1 MSLRVLF
8 VLSVVVGGCAKSGDR
23 APGGCT
29 GLDGEACLLPW
40 PSSAYLVADST
51 KRTGFRVS
59 IPAASMPLND
69 SGERLDPAA
78 WNSWDG
84 FSPMTTL
91 IAEFTSVIDPTLSN
105 LASWHHPG
113 ASLAVDSPTVVI
125 DVDSGERIAHFAEIE
140 DSPQVAA
147 GHTTL
152 YVRPAARL
160 KDNHHYAVALRG
172 LRTKDGAPVPPSAG
186 FAALRDGRESPID
199 AGWYDRDVF
208 GPLAKA
214 GVDRASLLLAWD
226 FRTASGETAWGD
238 VVAMRD
244 DAIAM
249 AGAAGLGCTVSSSV
263 EDPADTV
270 ILRRIDGK
278 ITVPNFLVGTRIAR
292 DAAGRPKIVGT
303 TQASFIAIVPRSAG
317 TKAPIWIYGHG
328 LFSQRDEI
336 LRDFARDT
344 ASLGKAVIAATDFT
358 GLSSAEES
366 IALNAF
372 LDPSTFP
379 DVVDPVRQSY
389 INMLLLPRTLAGAC
403 ASLPEFQVGGAA
415 IIDGTQAGYFGN
427 SMGGTLGTSLAALSP
442 DMSRFALGVA
452 GMDLPVQMPRN
463 YAWPRIE
470 SLFKIP
476 WPRRIDRDLI
486 VVMSAHDWDHVDS
499 SLGPHV
505 LADRLPGSGSPP
517 QVLMQIGLYDTDV
530 VNVSSELAARTLGLA
545 ELSPSSDP
553 VWGMSAAT
561 APQQN
566 ALVVYDEGAA
576 PITDGTI
583 PTPENGVHEKVRLDP
598 RAQQQLVSFLLGG
611 GVIDTCNGA
620 CTSIP

>member
-1 MSLRVLF
+1 MKTSARALTLF
-8 VLSVVVGGCAKSGDR
+8 SIVVVVGCSQTGER

-40 PSSAYLVADST
+40 PSSAFLVADPT

-59 IPAASMPLND
+59 IPAASMPQND
-69 SGERLDPAA
+69 YQERVDPAE

-91 IAEFTSVIDPTLSN
+91 IAEFTSVIDPAP
-105 LASWHHPG
+105 LASWHRPG
-113 ASLAVDSPTVVI
+113 ASLASDSPTVVI

-160 KDNHHYAVALRG
+160 KDNHHYAVGIRG
-172 LRTKDGAPVPPSAG
+172 LRTKDGAPVTPSAE
-186 FAALRDGRESPID
+186 FAALRDGRESKID
-199 AGWYDRDVF
+199 ADWYGRDVF

-238 VVAMRD
+238 LVAMRD
-244 DAIAM
+244 DAFAM
-249 AGAAGLGCTVSSSV
+249 AGGAGLGCTVSSSV
-263 EDPADTV
+263 EDPTDTV
-270 ILRRIDGK
+270 ILRRIDGT
-278 ITVPNFLVGTRIAR
+278 ITVPNFLDGTRIVR
-292 DAAGRPKIVGT
+292 DPAGRPKIVGT
-303 TQASFIAIVPRSAG
+303 TEAPFIALIPRSAG
-317 TKAPIWIYGHG
+317 TRAPIWIYGHG
-328 LFSQRDEI
+328 LFSQRGEL
-336 LRDFARDT
+336 LRDFGRDA
-344 ASLGKAVIAATDFT
+344 ASMGKAVIAATDFS
-358 GLSSAEES
+358 GLTRADESAAIS
-366 IALNAF
+366 AF
-372 LDPSTFP
+372 MDPPTFA
-379 DVVDPVRQSY
+379 DIVDPLRQSY
-389 INMLLLPRTLAGAC
+389 INTLLLPRTLAGAC
-403 ASLPEFQVGGAA
+403 ASLREFQVGGAA

-463 YAWPRIE
+463 YAWPSIE
-470 SLFKIP
+470 AIFQSA
-476 WPRRIDRDLI
+476 WSRRIDRDLI
-486 VVMSAHDWDHVDS
+486 VVMSAHYWDLVDS
-499 SLGPHV
+499 ALGPHV
-505 LADRLPGSGSPP
+505 LADRLPGSGSPRL
-517 QVLMQIGLYDTDV
+517 LMQIGLYDTDV

-545 ELSPSSDP
+545 ELSPTLDP
-553 VWGMSAAT
+553 VWGMAAST
-561 APQQN
+561 APQEN

-598 RAQQQLVSFLLGG
+598 RAQRQLATFLLGG
-611 GVIDTCNGA
+611 GVIDACNGA
-620 CTSIP
+620 CTRMP

>member
-1 MSLRVLF
+1 MSQHVFLW
-8 VLSVVVGGCAKSGDR
+8 LSIAVVGGCAQSSGDR

-40 PSSAYLVADST
+40 PSSAFLVSDPAT
-51 KRTGFRVS
+51 RTGFRVS

-69 SGERLDPAA
+69 QDDHLDPAA

-91 IAEFTSVIDPTLSN
+91 IAEFTSVIDPAP
-105 LASWHHPG
+105 LAGWHDPG
-113 ASLAVDSPTVVI
+113 ASLTVDSPTVVI

-160 KDNHHYAVALRG
+160 KDNHHYAVGIRG
-172 LRTKDGAPVPPSAG
+172 LRTKDGAPVAPSAE
-186 FAALRDGRESPID
+186 FAALRDGRESKID
-199 AGWYDRDVF
+199 AGWYQRDVF
-208 GPLAKA
+208 APLAKA

-226 FRTASGETAWGD
+226 FRTASGQTAWGD

-244 DAIAM
+244 DAMAM
-249 AGAAGLGCTVSSSV
+249 AGAAGLGCMVSSSV
-263 EDPADTV
+263 EDPTDNL
-270 ILRRIDGK
+270 ILRRINGT
-278 ITVPNFLVGTRIAR
+278 ITVPNFLDGTRIAR

-303 TQASFIAIVPRSAG
+303 TQAPFIALIPRSAG
-317 TKAPIWIYGHG
+317 AKAPIWIYGHG

-336 LRDFARDT
+336 LRDFARET

-358 GLSSAEES
+358 GLSGAEES
-366 IALNAF
+366 TAIGAF
-372 LDPSTFP
+372 LDPRTFP
-379 DVVDPVRQSY
+379 DIIDPLRQSY
-389 INMLLLPRTLAGAC
+389 MNTLLLPRTLAGAC
-403 ASLPEFQVGGAA
+403 AELPEFQVGGAA
-415 IIDGTQAGYFGN
+415 IIDGAQAAYFGN

-442 DMSRFALGVA
+442 DMTHFGLGVA

-470 SLFKIP
+470 GLFKVS

-486 VVMSAHDWDHVDS
+486 VVMSAHYWDYVDS

-505 LADRLPGSGSPP
+505 LADRLPGSGSP

-530 VNVSSELAARTLGLA
+530 VNVSSELAARTLGLP
-545 ELSPSSDP
+545 ELSPTSDP
-553 VWGMSAAT
+553 AWGLSANA

-598 RAQQQLVSFLLGG
+598 RAQQQLATFLLGG
-611 GVIDTCNGA
+611 GIIDTCNGA
-620 CTSIP
+620 CTAMP